1 MRYQYSDG
9 VGVALD
15 IAHVPLEVAP
25 DQVTISTPYNQ
36 RLFEEQDFDTH
47 ADLTRALREVTAKYI
62 ADPNLGRHPLY
73 RAVRALARRF
83 QA

>member
-47 ADLTRALREVTAKYI
+47 ADLTRALREVK
-62 ADPNLGRHPLY
+62 
-73 RAVRALARRF
+73 RR
-83 QA
+83 Q